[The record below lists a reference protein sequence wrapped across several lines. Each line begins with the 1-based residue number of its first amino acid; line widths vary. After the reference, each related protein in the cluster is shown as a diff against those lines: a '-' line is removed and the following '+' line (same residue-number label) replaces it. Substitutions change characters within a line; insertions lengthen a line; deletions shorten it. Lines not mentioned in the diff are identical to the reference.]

1 MQPEARLLLRQN
13 WGNSNSGCER
23 VNKRER
29 TGIGGHPDMSRHVQ
43 DERSQS
49 AYRRLSQSSV
59 NLIADNAVGGSSENE
74 EVAVWV
80 SGHVVVHV
88 DEELHETVAVCLH
101 HGPAGV
107 ACQDMV
113 HVAAAW

>member
-29 TGIGGHPDMSRHVQ
+29 TGIGGHPDMSRHVK

-88 DEELHETVAVCLH
+88 DEELHESVAVCLH